1 MYKIPLETE
10 MPQIRIIMSANNIF
24 SSEKALIIVSPY
36 KREKNLLFFLLPAGI
51 FESWENYET
60 RTGTVMYT

>member
-1 MYKIPLETE
+1 
-10 MPQIRIIMSANNIF
+10 
-24 SSEKALIIVSPY
+24 
-36 KREKNLLFFLLPAGI
+36 LLFFLLPAGI